1 MLRKVFPHIEEAPA
15 LCSGSSA
22 ESPPPNLT
30 QKGFLMVRTSA
41 GCPQDGMDAVFRSSA
56 LHLSYCLLAI
66 FGTLEVFRTV
76 MQGEEKRRWADVV
89 RRKGR

>member
-22 ESPPPNLT
+22 EYPPQLNPE
-30 QKGFLMVRTSA
+30 GFLMVRTSA

-66 FGTLEVFRTV
+66 FGTLEAFRTV